1 MSMFKKVLLTTMS
14 VVILGFGTAS
24 QAASESAY
32 VDGVKSAM
40 SQNYGTAYEKFVPL
54 AKAGDGRAIF
64 NLALMYHGGLFVEF
78 NEPMAVSLYQE
89 AASKGVVEAQQ
100 FLAMGYQE
108 GWFGLP
114 QDPVQ
119 AAYWYHKFQ

>member
-1 MSMFKKVLLTTMS
+1 MSMFKKVLLATVGS
-14 VVILGFGTAS
+14 VFLGFGSVS

-32 VDGVKSAM
+32 FDGVKSAM
-40 SQNYGTAYEKFVPL
+40 SQDYGIAYEKFIPL
-54 AKAGDGRAIF
+54 AKAGDGRAMF

-89 AASKGVVEAQQ
+89 AAAKGVVEAQQ